1 MKKFLK
7 KLDKLEIIMGLLFL
21 IISIISI
28 INFGLVGALII
39 PILIILII
47 IYYNSDNIVKQ
58 LNKKKG
64 KKKSN
69 IKNKTKKTLKPNDN
83 EENIKDIIIDSEEE
97 DIIEGTLNEK
107 KEVGNMKK
115 ISSKSKKGKRKS
127 HSSKSK
133 SNSNLK
139 QRILKIFI
147 IVFATCVF
155 AVSGFMLYII
165 ISSGTFDPEK
175 LANQDQTVVYDVDG
189 EVIATLG
196 REKRETV
203 TYDQLPQVLV
213 DAIIATEDSRF
224 FEHNGV
230 DMARFLKA
238 SVGQLLGNSDA
249 GGASTLTMQVVKN
262 NLTST
267 EKSIIRKFKDVYISA
282 FILERNYSK
291 EEILE
296 FYVNDSLLGGNV
308 YGVEQASQYYFGK
321 SVSEL
326 SLPEASLIAGLF
338 QSPNGYNPYNNPEG
352 ATERRN
358 TVLKLMVRHGYIT
371 QEEADL
377 ANSVSVESLLTG
389 SGEEMNYQGYID
401 TVVDEIIE
409 KTDNDPYL
417 IPMKIYT
424 AMDKDIQD
432 GINKVLS
439 GEDHEWADEY
449 VQAGIAVVDV
459 NNGAISAI
467 GAGRNREGE
476 RTWNF
481 ATQEIRHPGST
492 AKPLF
497 DYGPGFEYNNFSTYT
512 LFNDEPWQYT
522 DGPEVG
528 NWDGTY
534 QGLITLRQAL
544 SVSRNIPALKA
555 FQQVSKKN
563 IISFVESLGIEPEKD
578 GNSIHEAHA
587 IGAFE
592 KGATPL
598 QMAAAY
604 AAFAS
609 GGYYTEPYTVTKIE
623 YRDTGEVEEF
633 KADRERVMSDSTA
646 YLMNNVLQYAVEYG
660 FNGGARVYGSTVAAK
675 TGTSTF
681 DDATLE
687 ALGLPSSAVKDLWT
701 VAYTPEYSIAL
712 WYGYQDASS
721 EHYLTGASAPKDAV
735 MSSIMK
741 YIPKTTKQFEM
752 PDSVVASQ
760 VEFGTWPAQLPS
772 EYTPSDLI
780 RTEYFKKGTEPTE
793 VSQRFAKLD
802 PVTNL
807 KATTSGNTVRLT
819 WSGETPEILTESYLR
834 EYFSQSVFGNG
845 TESFVNQRLS
855 YNNNTLG
862 GYGYGIYVKS
872 SSGNLTQVGFT
883 TDNSYTYNATIGGN
897 ITIVVKAEYRSFK
910 ANASDGVEVDV
921 NVSGGG
927 SVSDDSLSLDIGASN
942 LTPSVGNYTEPGVT
956 VTYNGEDVTDEA
968 TISYTVIID
977 GNSHSVTSPSEVER
991 LINEQPAGTY
1001 YIRYR
1006 ATYQGESAEATR
1018 TVTVH
1023 N

>member
-1 MKKFLK
+1 MKNFLK

-21 IISIISI
+21 VISIISI

-147 IVFATCVF
+147 IVFTTCVF

-267 EKSIIRKFKDVYISA
+267 EKSIIRKFKDVYISV

-687 ALGLPSSAVKDLWT
+687 ALGLPSSAVKD
-701 VAYTPEYSIAL
+701 
-712 WYGYQDASS
+712 
-721 EHYLTGASAPKDAV
+721 
-735 MSSIMK
+735 
-741 YIPKTTKQFEM
+741 
-752 PDSVVASQ
+752 
-760 VEFGTWPAQLPS
+760 
-772 EYTPSDLI
+772 
-780 RTEYFKKGTEPTE
+780 
-793 VSQRFAKLD
+793 
-802 PVTNL
+802 
-807 KATTSGNTVRLT
+807 
-819 WSGETPEILTESYLR
+819 
-834 EYFSQSVFGNG
+834 
-845 TESFVNQRLS
+845 
-855 YNNNTLG
+855 
-862 GYGYGIYVKS
+862 
-872 SSGNLTQVGFT
+872 
-883 TDNSYTYNATIGGN
+883 
-897 ITIVVKAEYRSFK
+897 
-910 ANASDGVEVDV
+910 
-921 NVSGGG
+921 
-927 SVSDDSLSLDIGASN
+927 
-942 LTPSVGNYTEPGVT
+942 
-956 VTYNGEDVTDEA
+956 
-968 TISYTVIID
+968 
-977 GNSHSVTSPSEVER
+977 
-991 LINEQPAGTY
+991 
-1001 YIRYR
+1001 
-1006 ATYQGESAEATR
+1006 
-1018 TVTVH
+1018 
-1023 N
+1023 

>member
-1 MKKFLK
+1 MKKLLK
-7 KLDKLEIIMGLLFL
+7 KLSKSEIIMIFLFI

-28 INFGLVGALII
+28 INYGLIGILII
-39 PILIILII
+39 PILIILIA
-47 IYYNSDNIVKQ
+47 IYYNSDNIVLKIKEIK
-58 LNKKKG
+58 KKKG
-64 KKKSN
+64 KKKT
-69 IKNKTKKTLKPNDN
+69 KTKTNNN

-97 DIIEGTLNEK
+97 GIIDENLNEK
-107 KEVGNMKK
+107 KEVDNMKK
-115 ISSKSKKGKRKS
+115 ISSKNKRKN
-127 HSSKSK
+127 HKVKSK
-133 SNSNLK
+133 NNSK
-139 QRILKIFI
+139 TKDRILKII
-147 IVFATCVF
+147 IIIFSTCVF

-165 ISSGTFDPEK
+165 ISSGSFDPEK
-175 LANQDQTVVYDVDG
+175 LANQDQTVVYDIDG

-203 TYDQLPQVLV
+203 TYDQLPQVLI

-267 EKSIIRKFKDVYISA
+267 EKSIIRKFKDVYISV

-321 SVSEL
+321 SASEL
-326 SLPEASLIAGLF
+326 SLPEAALIAGLF

-377 ANSVSVESLLTG
+377 ANSISVESLLTG

-424 AMDKDIQD
+424 TMNKDIQD

-439 GEDHEWADEY
+439 GEDHEWVDDY

-459 NNGAISAI
+459 KTGAISAI

-481 ATQEIRHPGST
+481 ATQEVRHPGST

-512 LFNDEPWQYT
+512 LFNDEPWHYT
-522 DGPEVG
+522 DGPEVN
-528 NWDGTY
+528 NWDGSY

-633 KADRERVMSDSTA
+633 KSERERVMSDSTA

-687 ALGLPSSAVKDLWT
+687 ALGLPESAVKDLWT
-701 VAYTPEYSIAL
+701 VAYTPQYSIAL

-721 EHYLTGASAPKDAV
+721 EHYLSGASAPKDAV

-741 YIPKTTKQFEM
+741 YIPKTTEQFEM

-793 VSQRFAKLD
+793 VSPRFDKLD

-834 EYFSQSVFGNG
+834 EYFSQDVFGNG

-862 GYGYGIYVKS
+862 GYGYGIYVED
-872 SSGNLTQVGFT
+872 SSGNLTEVGFT
-883 TDNSYTYNATIGGN
+883 TNNNYTYSATTGGN
-897 ITIVVKAEYRSFK
+897 ITIVVKAEYRNFK
-910 ANASDGVEVDV
+910 SNASDGVEVEV

-927 SVSDDSLSLDIGASN
+927 STSSNNLNIDIGLSN
-942 LTPSVGNYTEPGVT
+942 ITPSAGNYNEPNIT
-956 VTYNGEDVTDEA
+956 VTYNGEDVTDDA
-968 TISYTVIID
+968 NINYTVIIN
-977 GNSHSVTSPSEVER
+977 GNTHNVNSANAVEN
-991 LINEQPAGTY
+991 LINQQSAGTY
-1001 YIRYR
+1001 YIQYR
-1006 ATYQGESAEATR
+1006 VTYNGESTEATR

-1023 N
+1023 

>member
-21 IISIISI
+21 VISIISI

-115 ISSKSKKGKRKS
+115 ISSKSKKGKRKG

-147 IVFATCVF
+147 IVFTTCVF

-267 EKSIIRKFKDVYISA
+267 EKSIIRKFKDVYISV

-687 ALGLPSSAVKDLWT
+687 ALGLPSSAVKD
-701 VAYTPEYSIAL
+701 
-712 WYGYQDASS
+712 
-721 EHYLTGASAPKDAV
+721 
-735 MSSIMK
+735 
-741 YIPKTTKQFEM
+741 
-752 PDSVVASQ
+752 
-760 VEFGTWPAQLPS
+760 
-772 EYTPSDLI
+772 
-780 RTEYFKKGTEPTE
+780 
-793 VSQRFAKLD
+793 
-802 PVTNL
+802 
-807 KATTSGNTVRLT
+807 
-819 WSGETPEILTESYLR
+819 
-834 EYFSQSVFGNG
+834 
-845 TESFVNQRLS
+845 
-855 YNNNTLG
+855 
-862 GYGYGIYVKS
+862 
-872 SSGNLTQVGFT
+872 
-883 TDNSYTYNATIGGN
+883 
-897 ITIVVKAEYRSFK
+897 
-910 ANASDGVEVDV
+910 
-921 NVSGGG
+921 
-927 SVSDDSLSLDIGASN
+927 
-942 LTPSVGNYTEPGVT
+942 
-956 VTYNGEDVTDEA
+956 
-968 TISYTVIID
+968 
-977 GNSHSVTSPSEVER
+977 
-991 LINEQPAGTY
+991 
-1001 YIRYR
+1001 
-1006 ATYQGESAEATR
+1006 
-1018 TVTVH
+1018 
-1023 N
+1023 